1 MRAPVRLTPQ
11 GRSRRKAPSTAA
23 PGPVSAGTVGGSPRT
38 MPETPITQ
46 DDVKV
51 REVTHYQWSWTGSQP
66 GDPGTFTLQLILDQG
81 ARESMMR
88 LTAEDADIL
97 KDLLQGESRVYFDIE
112 RQVLMFGVNDVS

>member
-1 MRAPVRLTPQ
+1 
-11 GRSRRKAPSTAA
+11 
-23 PGPVSAGTVGGSPRT
+23 